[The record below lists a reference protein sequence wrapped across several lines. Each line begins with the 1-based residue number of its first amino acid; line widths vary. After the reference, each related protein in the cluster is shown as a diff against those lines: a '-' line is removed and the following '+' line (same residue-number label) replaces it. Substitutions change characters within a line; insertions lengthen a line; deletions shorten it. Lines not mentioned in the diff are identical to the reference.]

1 MVVYLIFAS
10 GDSRNLT
17 AVQHEVASEDACK
30 ALALTIIKDAEKD
43 YPNSLL
49 ERYKIKES
57 SYHCYHLN
65 KYLK

>member
-1 MVVYLIFAS
+1 MWLMVVYLIFAS

-43 YPNSLL
+43 YPNSIL
-49 ERYKIKES
+49 ERYKIKET
-57 SYHCYHLN
+57 SYHCYR
-65 KYLK
+65 LK

>member
-1 MVVYLIFAS
+1 MWLMVVYLIFAS

-43 YPNSLL
+43 YPNSIL
-49 ERYKIKES
+49 ERYKIKETAF
-57 SYHCYHLN
+57 HCY
-65 KYLK
+65 KLK